1 MRELQDRIAV
11 ITGGGSGIG
20 RAIALAAAARG
31 MHVAVLDV
39 ELAAAE
45 KVAAEVRDR
54 GRRSL
59 AIGCDVSDR
68 AAVEAAAERTYSELG
83 ACHLLCNNAGVLVLG
98 PLDERSDDDWRWVL
112 GVNLFGVIHGVQA
125 FLPRMRDQGGEAHI
139 VNTASMAG
147 LSALPAL
154 GVYTTTKYAVVG
166 LSESLRID
174 LARHGIGVSVL
185 CPGGVATRIV
195 ESDRNRPA
203 ELGRGGM
210 AESDRQRVATASN
223 ETVADMID
231 PAIVGRAV
239 IDAVREDRLWIITHP
254 HWKAGV
260 QQRFDSI
267 LKAFDEAAGSE

>member
-1 MRELQDRIAV
+1 VRELHDRIAV

-20 RAIALAAAARG
+20 RAIALTAAARG

-45 KVAAEVRDR
+45 KVAAEVRDQ

-68 AAVEAAAERTYSELG
+68 AAVEAAAERSYAEFG

-98 PLDERSDDDWRWVL
+98 PLDERSDDDWRWAL
-112 GVNLFGVIHGVQA
+112 GVNLFGVIHGIQA
-125 FLPRMRDQGGEAHI
+125 FVPRMRDQGGEAHI

-147 LSALPAL
+147 LSALPSL

-174 LARHGIGVSVL
+174 LAPHGIGVSVL

-203 ELGRGGM
+203 ELGRGGIGE
-210 AESDRQRVATASN
+210 ADRQRVATASN
-223 ETVADMID
+223 ESVADMID

-239 IDAVREDRLWIITHP
+239 IDAVCENRLWILTHP

-260 QQRFDSI
+260 EQRFDSI